1 MSDNLKLYTA
11 IYVVLFVFATLQAA
25 VEMVGFLDSA
35 YWLAVGAIAVLS
47 VIKALF
53 VAGYYQH
60 LKFEPRSLTYLVVAG
75 LVAVMFLTAAASFS
89 IT

>member
-1 MSDNLKLYTA
+1 MPTTKLYAA
-11 IYVVLFVFATLQAA
+11 IYVVLFAFATGQVL
-25 VEMVGFLDSA
+25 VERAGILEEA
-35 YWLAVGAIAVLS
+35 YWIGLGAILGLS

-60 LKFEPRSLTYLVVAG
+60 LRFEPRSIAFVVLSGLIAALALTI
-75 LVAVMFLTAAASFS
+75 ASSYS

>member
-1 MSDNLKLYTA
+1 MPTTKLYAA
-11 IYVVLFVFATLQAA
+11 IYVVLFAFATAQVL
-25 VEMVGFLDSA
+25 VERAGILEEA
-35 YWLAVGAIAVLS
+35 YWIGLGAILVLS

-60 LKFEPRSLTYLVVAG
+60 LRFEPRSIAFVALSGLITALALTI
-75 LVAVMFLTAAASFS
+75 ASSYS